1 VALLFDARCAGK
13 ETKMATKEA
22 IEGPR
27 SFARF
32 IENVGEGDFH
42 QDASDALFELGKS
55 IQDLALRTESKVK
68 GKLTLTVDLS
78 CDPRGVIGVNVDVV
92 TKKPKAKRA
101 PAQAWITKHG
111 NVVFEHPRQTKL
123 PLREVGGA
131 EVTVTLERAGEGRAV
146 KEI

>member
-1 VALLFDARCAGK
+1 
-13 ETKMATKEA
+13 MTKEMKL
-22 IEGPR
+22 EGPR

-42 QDASDALFELGKS
+42 RDASDGLFDLGNA

-68 GKLTLTVDLS
+68 GKMTIVVEMSCDARGVVGVTVD
-78 CDPRGVIGVNVDVV
+78 VQV
-92 TKKPKAKRA
+92 KKPKVRKAA
-101 PAQAWITKHG
+101 AQAWITKGG

-123 PLREVGGA
+123 PLREVGGIEGV
-131 EVTVTLERAGEGRAV
+131 EVVLVPGNKTV

>member
-1 VALLFDARCAGK
+1 MAK
-13 ETKMATKEA
+13 E
-22 IEGPR
+22 EGPR

-32 IENVGEGDFH
+32 LENVGEGDYH

-68 GKLTLTVDLS
+68 GKLVLTVDMS
-78 CDPRGVIGVNVDVV
+78 CDARGVVGVNVEVV
-92 TKKPKAKRA
+92 TKKPKVKRA

-123 PLREVGGA
+123 PLQEVGG
-131 EVTVTLERAGEGRAV
+131 TVTLVKVEAPDSGRAA

>member
-1 VALLFDARCAGK
+1 
-13 ETKMATKEA
+13 MATIDPK
-22 IEGPR
+22 EGPR

-32 IENVGEGDFH
+32 IENVGDGDFH
-42 QDASDALFELGKS
+42 QDASDALFELGKA

-68 GKLTLTVDLS
+68 GKLTLTIDMS
-78 CDPRGVIGVNVDVV
+78 CDARGVVGVNVDVV

-123 PLREVGGA
+123 PLREVGGV
-131 EVTVTLERAGEGRAV
+131 ELVVERAGDGRAV